1 VGQNISSENC
11 TELSQQLS
19 EWRSSGSGGGSMRF
33 ETQLLQL
40 ESAAPTPADRRRM
53 IMRLLT
59 IVCLSGVILEIA
71 IWTGLVAGWTSLA
84 RSSSGAPSTTP
95 GRATEPRS
103 ALTSPPDL
111 IDLDV
116 AAAREEIGKIKEAL
130 RQPSVAE
137 RKESAGG
144 IADLSAAREETQT
157 TRTRDREAEKNVS
170 EAMGK
175 RVQERARAK
184 TLDRGAARAREEI
197 RMFSLQIEPASQS
210 SGIEQELMQERAR
223 SEALDHN
230 LAAARQEMKTRPTN

>member
-1 VGQNISSENC
+1 
-11 TELSQQLS
+11 
-19 EWRSSGSGGGSMRF
+19 M
-33 ETQLLQL
+33 
-40 ESAAPTPADRRRM
+40 PADWSRVM
-53 IMRLLT
+53 MRLLT
-59 IVCLSGVILEIA
+59 IVCLSAVSLQIA
-71 IWTGLVAGWTSLA
+71 IWSGLVAG
-84 RSSSGAPSTTP
+84 GTTP
-95 GRATEPRS
+95 VGSSLGDAATRLERATEPRS

-230 LAAARQEMKTRPTN
+230 LAAARQEIKTRPTN